1 MPPAIAVDFETFYIE
16 KKYGITENGSYGY
29 THDERFD
36 PYMISVCDG
45 SESWAG
51 HPSAFNW
58 NSLEGATLVS
68 HNAAFDRTVYHAMV
82 ERGLAPKIE
91 YSDWQCSAN
100 LTSYLCNRRSLAEAA
115 EHLLNVH
122 VDKSM
127 RRYMNGKTWAEAKA
141 DGDNA
146 SKLLEYARLDAV
158 RCWQIWDKFSPLW
171 PEFERQLSRLTI
183 DQCTRGVQVDR
194 AELDKSIALAQESMH
209 AIESALPWIVEGAKP
224 TSTKAI
230 SAQCRKHGIP
240 CPPVKSHD
248 GGEERFALWEAT
260 YGPRFTWVAAMGN
273 WRSMGKFLGS
283 LERMKAWLRPDGTMP
298 FALKYFGAHTG
309 RWGGD
314 GGFNLQNLRK
324 EPLYLDDKRLPTE
337 QKTNIALD
345 IRRLFIPR
353 PGKKMI
359 VCDLSQIEPRVL
371 AWLAGNTKLL
381 DEIRGG
387 MAIYEAYGRQV
398 LGWKGGK
405 MKDEDPALYKR
416 AKAEVLALGYGCG
429 AKKYV
434 ASAWKMAQYKVEEE
448 NAQKQVDDFR
458 AANPK
463 TTALWRQ
470 LDTAF
475 KNSCGKEFEMELPSG
490 RVMRY
495 PKVRRELRQYLDPET
510 EKRVKKLVYTAD
522 VGGAHWPM
530 YGGLLTENLVQAVS
544 RDVFGEHLL
553 ALNRHPG
560 IDVLFSV
567 HDEAVLECD
576 PSVTAKD
583 VEEIM
588 SVTPD
593 WLKGCPIGAESK
605 EVPHYLKA

>member
-1 MPPAIAVDFETFYIE
+1 MGTTIAVDFETYYD
-16 KKYGITENGSYGY
+16 KSYGITECGSYGY
-29 THDERFD
+29 THHEKFD

-91 YSDWQCSAN
+91 YADWQCSAN
-100 LTSYLCNRRSLAEAA
+100 LTAYLCNRRSLADASEY
-115 EHLLNVH
+115 LLGVH

-127 RRYMNGKTWAEAKA
+127 RHYMQGKTWEDAKK
-141 DGDNA
+141 DGDKA
-146 SKLLEYARLDAV
+146 AKLLEYARLDAV
-158 RCWQIWDKFSPLW
+158 RCWQIWDKFSPQW
-171 PEFERQLSRLTI
+171 PAFERELSRLTI
-183 DQCTRGVQVDR
+183 DQSTRGVQVDR
-194 AELDKSIALAQESMH
+194 VSLDQSIALAQESMH
-209 AIESALPWIVEGAKP
+209 AIENALPWIAEGGKP
-224 TSTKAI
+224 TSPKAI
-230 SAQCRKHGIP
+230 AEQCRRHGIP
-240 CPPVKSHD
+240 CPPIKSHD

-260 YGPRFTWVAAMGN
+260 YGPRFTWVAAMSN

-337 QKTNIALD
+337 QKTDIALD

-371 AWLAGNTKLL
+371 AWVAGNRELL
-381 DEIRGG
+381 DQIRGG

-434 ASAWKMAQYKVEEE
+434 EAAWILASYKVEEE
-448 NAQKQVDDFR
+448 DAQKQVDDFR

-463 TTALWRQ
+463 TVALWKR

-495 PKVRRELRQYLDPET
+495 PKVRRELRRFLDPDT
-510 EKRVKKLVYTAD
+510 EKRTNKLVYTAD
-522 VGGAHWPM
+522 VGGMHKPM
-530 YGGLLTENLVQAVS
+530 YGGLLTENLVQAAS
-544 RDVFGEHLL
+544 RDVFCEHLL
-553 ALNRHPG
+553 ALDRHPG
-560 IDVLFSV
+560 IEVLFSV

-593 WLKGCPIGAESK
+593 WLKGCPIGAEAK
-605 EVPHYLKA
+605 EVPHYLK